1 MNRLLL
7 GICAAFMAV
16 PAFAADMSPPPAPP
30 PPAVPAYVP
39 TAYSWSGFYFG
50 LNGGYGFGSSK
61 WTTGALSTG
70 TFDTTGGLIG
80 PTVGYNFQTAQF
92 VFGIEGDLDWATMS
106 GSTTGAPCPTTCQTT
121 NNYVA
126 TVRGRVGY
134 AFDRFLVFGTGGAA
148 FSDIK
153 GNVTG
158 IGSVENFQTGWT
170 AGGGVEVAVA
180 RHWTVKAEYLW
191 VAVPNGTCACGS
203 PPGAPFTISAT
214 ENLVRVGLN
223 YKFDGF

>member
-1 MNRLLL
+1 MKRMVL
-7 GICAAFMAV
+7 AALFVLAAV
-16 PAFAADMSPPPAPP
+16 PAFAADISPPPAPP
-30 PPAVPAYVP
+30 PAAPAYVP
-39 TAYSWSGFYFG
+39 VHLYDWSGFYFG

-70 TFDTTGGLIG
+70 TFDTSGFLIG
-80 PTVGYNFQTAQF
+80 PTVGFNFQTGAF

-106 GSTTGAPCPTTCQTT
+106 GTTSNAPCPTSCQTT

-170 AGGGVEVAVA
+170 AGGGVEVAFD
-180 RHWTVKAEYLW
+180 RHWTVKAEYLY
-191 VAVPNGTCACGS
+191 VAIPNGTCACGS
-203 PPGAPFTISAT
+203 PPGAPFTITAT
-214 ENLVRVGLN
+214 ENLVRAGLN
-223 YKFDGF
+223 YKFTGF